1 MVIQAQDLCTLH
13 ACSTSNAL
21 DTVLGCNGSIGN
33 DLLSMYFGVE
43 VKKKKKG
50 YFDCRSISIKLA
62 EVD

>member
-1 MVIQAQDLCTLH
+1 MH
-13 ACSTSNAL
+13 ARLTNAL

-50 YFDCRSISIKLA
+50 YFDCQSISIKLA